1 VTTGLQRITAEVGF
15 ENSMV
20 TCHFLIGARADG
32 CLVYWSVVNS
42 TLGSG
47 RLLQIS
53 RAANSSVATGMIT
66 DLQENSAYTV
76 QAFGT
81 RAGVNLHADLPIVLQ
96 SNLVTL
102 ERPTG

>member
-1 VTTGLQRITAEVGF
+1 
-15 ENSMV
+15 
-20 TCHFLIGARADG
+20 
-32 CLVYWSVVNS
+32 
-42 TLGSG
+42 
-47 RLLQIS
+47 
-53 RAANSSVATGMIT
+53 VATGMIT

-81 RAGVNLHADLPIVLQ
+81 RAGVNLHADLPLVLP